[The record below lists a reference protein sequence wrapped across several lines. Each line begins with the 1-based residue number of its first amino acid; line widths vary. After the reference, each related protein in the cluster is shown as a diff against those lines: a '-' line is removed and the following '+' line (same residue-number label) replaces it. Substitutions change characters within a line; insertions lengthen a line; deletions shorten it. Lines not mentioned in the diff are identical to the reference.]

1 MLAHTV
7 NLTPNL
13 QLAEIQKTAMQPRRV
28 KREGKIYDL
37 FRDFYVALSL
47 YLKAKSSLT
56 FVFPYNYQ
64 EIIKQGE
71 QVSQLSFVSVG

>member
-1 MLAHTV
+1 MLDHTV
-7 NLTPNL
+7 NLTPKL
-13 QLAEIQKTAMQPRRV
+13 QLTEIWKMAVQPRHV

-37 FRDFYVALSL
+37 FRDFHVALSL

-56 FVFPYNYQ
+56 FVFPCNYQ
-64 EIIKQGE
+64 EIINQGE

>member
-1 MLAHTV
+1 MLDHTV
-7 NLTPNL
+7 NLTPNF
-13 QLAEIQKTAMQPRRV
+13 QLTEIWKMA

-37 FRDFYVALSL
+37 FRDFHVALSL

-56 FVFPYNYQ
+56 FVFPCNYQ
-64 EIIKQGE
+64 EIINQEE